1 MFITF
6 EGVEGC
12 GKSTQVKRLA
22 EFLAARGKEV
32 LVTREPGGTPVAEK
46 IRAILLDK
54 ENQSLHYLTE
64 LLLYAASRAQHVQE
78 LILPALAAGK
88 TVICDRFFDSTLAYQ
103 GYGRDIDRELIYR
116 LNDVATQGVKPDL
129 TFILDIPPE
138 QGLERIKAKRGSGTL
153 DRLELENLDFHRRV
167 RAGFLALAM
176 REPDRVKVIDGLQH
190 EDQVINDIAKYLGY
204 R

>member
-22 EFLAARGKEV
+22 EFLTARENQV

-54 ENQSLHYLTE
+54 ENHSLHFTTE

-88 TVICDRFFDSTLAYQ
+88 VVICDRFFDSTLAYQ
-103 GYGRDIDRELIYR
+103 GYGRNIDGKLICQ
-116 LNDVATQGVKPDL
+116 LNDLATQDLKPNI
-129 TFILDIPPE
+129 TFVLDIPPE
-138 QGLERIKAKRGSGTL
+138 QGLGRIRAKRGSGSL
-153 DRLELENLDFHRRV
+153 DRLELEGVDFHRRV
-167 RAGFLALAM
+167 RAGFLTLAQQEPERIKVVDGWQ
-176 REPDRVKVIDGLQH
+176 REDEVF
-190 EDQVINDIAKYLGY
+190 NDIVKYLGY
-204 R
+204 